1 MARTGVRLLGLSVL
15 AALWVVGCARVPP
28 GQSASTTPASKPTGD
43 ARDINPANIRRLRGT
58 FPPGFEVADDNGSS
72 SPTRFWGFGQDWS
85 ADPVQCAALADPLG
99 GRGAGPRGLSGSGPG
114 GIVYVVVASS
124 PVQPVALDPA
134 VVADCGRWSMASGRT
149 TATVQ
154 LTPAPQIDGAAT
166 LAMDTATRT
175 VVEGGTETDSQAHTA
190 MAYLGDYLAF
200 VTVVTDPGSTQ
211 PQLPP
216 EFSSAFLVRTVGT
229 LRG

>member
-1 MARTGVRLLGLSVL
+1 MARRGVRLLGFSVS
-15 AALWVVGCARVPP
+15 AALWVVGCAGVPP
-28 GQSASTTPASKPTGD
+28 GQSPSATPASKPTGD
-43 ARDINPANIRRLRGT
+43 ALDINPVNIRRLRGT
-58 FPPGFEVADDNGSS
+58 FPPGFEVADANGSS

-85 ADPVQCAALADPLG
+85 ADPAQCASLADPLG
-99 GRGAGPRGLSGSGPG
+99 GQGAAPRGLSGSGPG

-124 PVQPVALDPA
+124 PAPPVALDPA

-154 LTPAPQIDGAAT
+154 LTAAPQIDGAAT
-166 LAMDTATRT
+166 WAMDTETRT

-190 MAYLGDYLAF
+190 IAYLGDYLAF

-216 EFSSAFLVRTVGT
+216 EFSSAFLVRTVRT